1 LAGLLY
7 GGSSPS
13 LLIAT
18 LVRGKRNQ
26 ESLVKCQDL
35 GMLLLL
41 TIIGGIAAPIALVS
55 GLEGVLIT
63 SFTGARFPAPME
75 IVLIL

>member
-1 LAGLLY
+1 
-7 GGSSPS
+7 
-13 LLIAT
+13 
-18 LVRGKRNQ
+18 
-26 ESLVKCQDL
+26 
-35 GMLLLL
+35 MLLLL